1 MSILDI
7 PEKVQKLFNDQEII
21 SFGTADVNNIP
32 NVVAVFWKKII
43 NEKTILLI
51 DNYMNQTKKNIE
63 QNSKVCLSFWDRKTG
78 EGYKIK
84 GDAFYHISDQVFDQ
98 GKEFIQEQRPEKN
111 PKGVV
116 EVKVKDIYLI
126 TPGSDAGAKI

>member
-1 MSILDI
+1 MDI
-7 PEKVQKLFNDQEII
+7 PEKVQNLFNDQEVI

-43 NEKTILLI
+43 NDKTTLLI

-63 QNSKVCLSFWDRKTG
+63 QNSKVCLSFWNRKTG

-84 GDAFYHISDQVFDQ
+84 GDAFYHISGQVFDQ
-98 GKEFIQEQRPEKN
+98 GKEFIQKQKPEIN

-116 EVKVKDIYLI
+116 EIKVKDIYLI

>member
-1 MSILDI
+1 MDI
-7 PEKVQKLFNDQEII
+7 PEKVQKLFNDQEVI

-63 QNSKVCLSFWDRKTG
+63 QNSKVCLSFWNRKTG

-84 GDAFYHISDQVFDQ
+84 GDAFYHISGQVYDQ

>member
-1 MSILDI
+1 MDI
-7 PEKVQKLFNDQEII
+7 PEKVKILFNNQDVI

-43 NEKTILLI
+43 NGKTILLI
-51 DNYMNQTKKNIE
+51 DNYMDQTKKNIE
-63 QNSKVCLSFWDRKTG
+63 QNSKVCLSFWDQKTG

-84 GDAFYHISDQVFDQ
+84 GDAYYHISGQVFDQ
-98 GKEFIQEQRPEKN
+98 GKEFIQEQRPEKS

>member
-1 MSILDI
+1 LDI
-7 PEKVQKLFNDQEII
+7 PEKVKNLFNDQDVI
-21 SFGTADVNNIP
+21 SFGTADVNNAP
-32 NVVAVFWKKII
+32 NVVAVFWKKITDD
-43 NEKTILLI
+43 KTILLI
-51 DNYMNQTKKNIE
+51 DNYMDQTKKNIE

-84 GDAFYHISDQVFDQ
+84 GDAYYHISGQVFTQ
-98 GKEFIQEQRPEKN
+98 GKNFIQEQRPEKN

-116 EVKVKDIYLI
+116 EVKVKDIFLI

>member
-1 MSILDI
+1 MDI
-7 PEKVQKLFNDQEII
+7 PEKVKLLFNDQDVI

-32 NVVAVFWKKII
+32 NVVAVFWKKITD
-43 NEKTILLI
+43 NKTILLI
-51 DNYMNQTKKNIE
+51 DNYMDQTKKNIE

-84 GDAFYHISDQVFDQ
+84 GDAYYHISGQVFDQ
-98 GKEFIQEQRPEKN
+98 GKIFIQEQRPEKN

-116 EVKVKDIYLI
+116 EVKVKDIFLI
-126 TPGSDAGAKI
+126 TPGSNAGAKI

>member
-1 MSILDI
+1 LDM
-7 PEKVQKLFNDQEII
+7 PEKVKLLFNDQDVI
-21 SFGTADVNNIP
+21 SFGTADINNIP
-32 NVVAVFWKKII
+32 NVVAVFWKKIT
-43 NEKTILLI
+43 NDKTILLI
-51 DNYMNQTKKNIE
+51 DNYMDQTKKNIV

-84 GDAFYHISDQVFDQ
+84 GDAYYHISGQVFNQ
-98 GKEFIQEQRPEKN
+98 GKKFIQEQRPEKN

-126 TPGSDAGAKI
+126 TPGTDAGAKI